1 MRVLFFAV
9 LAIGC
14 AAQNELPTTPAPDL
28 EPSAPATVEEPAS
41 KSLNDE
47 DVSDTHFG
55 AAFTLPEGMPAHTA
69 LSNPQDYTG
78 KTIRLTGTI
87 TDVCQK
93 KGCWMVIED
102 NGLHMR
108 VLMKDHA
115 FAVAKDASGKS
126 CDIEGIIIGKE
137 ENPEETEH
145 YASESSPGT
154 VIPEKS
160 KLGNT
165 VYQFHATGVQLAQQ
179 M

>member
-1 MRVLFFAV
+1 MRVLFFVV

-14 AAQNELPTTPAPDL
+14 AAQNESPNAPLPGLESAAP
-28 EPSAPATVEEPAS
+28 SSVEEPATPTS
-41 KSLNDE
+41 NDE
-47 DVSDTHFG
+47 KVSHTHFG
-55 AAFTLPEGMPAHTA
+55 AAFTLSEGMPAHTA

-78 KTIRLTGTI
+78 KTIRLSGTI

-145 YASESSPGT
+145 YASESRPGT
-154 VIPEKS
+154 VIPEKAR
-160 KLGNT
+160 KETT

>member
-1 MRVLFFAV
+1 MRVLFIAV

-14 AAQNELPTTPAPDL
+14 AAQIETENTPVPKTEPTATPA
-28 EPSAPATVEEPAS
+28 AEEPTA
-41 KSLNDE
+41 
-47 DVSDTHFG
+47 DVSNDKKDADTHFG
-55 AAFTLPEGMPAHTA
+55 AEFTLSEVVPAHTA
-69 LSNPQDYTG
+69 LSNPQDYTD
-78 KTIRLTGTI
+78 KTIRLSGTI

-108 VLMKDHA
+108 VLMKDHG
-115 FAVAKDASGKS
+115 FAVAKDAAGKS
-126 CDIEGIIIGKE
+126 CDIEGVIIAKE

-154 VIPEKS
+154 VIPEKA
-160 KLGNT
+160 KAGTT
-165 VYQFHATGVQLAQQ
+165 VYQFHATGVQLVQR